1 MIINI
6 TFLINYLITYYNQ
19 MTPTYSTSSSTT
31 YSLSTLP
38 SIWIETIVVL
48 GIVGIASVYYEY
60 QMTKSIV
67 GLFS

>member
-1 MIINI
+1 
-6 TFLINYLITYYNQ
+6 
-19 MTPTYSTSSSTT
+19 MTPTYSTSSSTS

-48 GIVGIASVYYEY
+48 GIVGVASVYYEY